1 LRIVST
7 ISGVALLCGLVY
19 AGIASAQAFGQA
31 GNDPSSGPDVLI
43 VYSTGNVRT
52 GTMKADA
59 VTTPT
64 PATENM
70 KTVAEKLATA
80 LTARKISAKAV
91 LASEVKTYE
100 EIMKP
105 SVLVLGSPAYFNNAS
120 WQFMKFIDEL
130 FWPIWLDTNKLQN
143 HKAAAFAM
151 ADHEQSCHKVNEIIR
166 ALVTNA
172 RGTFGPTMVVV
183 GNNTPEQV
191 NQAVEKFAGEI
202 ESFGK

>member
-1 LRIVST
+1 MRSVSL
-7 ISGVALLCGLVY
+7 IIGMALLFGLVCV
-19 AGIASAQAFGQA
+19 GLASSQAFEQA

-43 VYSTGNVRT
+43 VYSTGNVRA

-64 PATENM
+64 PAKENM
-70 KTVAEKLATA
+70 KTVAEKLAAA
-80 LTARKISAKAV
+80 LIAKKISAKAV
-91 LASEVKTYE
+91 LASEVKTHE

-105 SVLVLGSPAYFNNAS
+105 GVLVLGSPAYFNNVS
-120 WQFMKFIDEL
+120 WQFMKFVDEL
-130 FWPIWLDTNKLQN
+130 FWPVWLSKNKLEN

-151 ADHEQSCHKVNEIIR
+151 ADHEESCHKVNEIIR

-172 RGTFGPTMVVV
+172 RGSFGPTMVVV

-191 NQAVEKFAGEI
+191 NLAVEKFAGEI